1 MHRSLGVHN
10 SKVRSTNLD
19 TWLPEQVAFVQAM
32 GNARGNAFWEANLP
46 RDFRRPP
53 EQDMEALRAF
63 ITDKYINKLYA
74 LRDYRE
80 PPNIDNYS
88 THPVRSVCDETNGD
102 LCAAALG
109 GGRCTMCR
117 DGEAAFSRMCAV

>member
-1 MHRSLGVHN
+1 MALVWCPPAAPAGRSAQPPVPHAVPASCLHAGVHRSLGVHN

-32 GNARGNAFWEANLP
+32 GNARGNTYWEASLP

-80 PPNIDNYS
+80 PPTIENYC
-88 THPVRSVCDETNGD
+88 THPVS
-102 LCAAALG
+102 
-109 GGRCTMCR
+109 
-117 DGEAAFSRMCAV
+117 

>member
-1 MHRSLGVHN
+1 MPTSPPAPSCAGVHRSLGVHN

-32 GNARGNAFWEANLP
+32 GNARGNAFWEASLP

-53 EQDMEALRAF
+53 EQDMEALRAY

-80 PPNIDNYS
+80 PPTIDNYS
-88 THPVRSVCDETNGD
+88 THPVRS
-102 LCAAALG
+102 
-109 GGRCTMCR
+109 GRSRVHCR
-117 DGEAAFSRMCAV
+117 CHAVS